1 MLQND
6 RRVAVGCWVLA
17 GLPIVATFVQALLA
31 LVGIEAVSIPVIG
44 ELKQTLDTVEV
55 FDAAGVVFRDNDV
68 AVFGLFILV
77 ALSWLAVAVGM
88 FVLEDR
94 QFSYAA
100 AGLVTVFLALFSLV
114 YSPLLWEGVPALQLV
129 GFVTIPVV
137 AVGSIWVSVTAYEWT
152 VTVESEVR
160 ELLTEAR
167 EQAEQARLEFEDT
180 VRAAADAKTLDQLSE
195 GAPRAVSAFDETTE
209 SFETTCLEIQD
220 EADRLLAGGQPG
232 SRNQLQEATQ
242 LRDEADALAPRD
254 QAQSALDQFRAD
266 LAQELRTEY
275 GTLSV
280 RSEYGQQYAVRNMG
294 GYNELSVPDLQGP
307 PVQIGG
313 SAHELGERLGEA
325 VDSGTPLPDIA
336 LAVEQAR
343 THIESMREEVER
355 HESQFAG
362 SVEAVETA
370 LSDTESALSR
380 VEETVADRLGEMLFE
395 SRFGDEEP
403 PFPTEVAIRERLD
416 EAKADLHNCRFE
428 RAHRSAEECASD
440 AAQIK
445 QIGVFFANSVAPT
458 IEHGSG
464 SIPIPTDVGADVI
477 GKMGTE
483 IRQAY
488 DVQYTIEGDTL
499 SIDTADEQTTVT
511 AETTETTTQSRSG
524 GPPPEDVLYLLR
536 ELDRAANEGEPSETV
551 TIQLGE
557 YPEKFAAGEVTDA
570 VESFCARQTKIAE
583 VEAPDAEPG
592 YIKLVVDD
600 NESPSRVLS
609 ELCDRYREQ
618 FG

>member
-6 RRVAVGCWVLA
+6 RRVAIGCWVLA

-55 FDAAGVVFRDNDV
+55 FDAAGVIFRDNDV

-77 ALSWLAVAVGM
+77 ALSWLAVAGGM

-100 AGLVTVFLALFSLV
+100 AGLVTVFLALFFLV

-137 AVGSIWVSVTAYEWT
+137 AVGAIWVSVTAYEWT
-152 VTVESEVR
+152 ATVESEVR
-160 ELLTEAR
+160 ELLNEAR
-167 EQAEQARLEFEDT
+167 ERTEQARLEFEET
-180 VRAAADAKTLDQLSE
+180 VRAGADANTLDQLAD
-195 GAPRAVSAFDETTE
+195 GAPRAVSAFEETTE
-209 SFETTCLEIQD
+209 EFEASCLEIRE
-220 EADRLLAGGQPG
+220 EADRLLDGRQPG
-232 SRNQLQEATQ
+232 SRNQLQEATR
-242 LRDEADALAPRD
+242 LRDEANALAPRD
-254 QAQSALDQFRAD
+254 QAQSALDQLRAD
-266 LAQELRTEY
+266 LTQELRSEY

-280 RSEYGQQYAVRNMG
+280 RSEYGQRYAIRNMG
-294 GYNELSVPDLQGP
+294 QYNELSVPELQGP
-307 PVQIGG
+307 PIQIGG
-313 SAHELGERLGEA
+313 SAHELGERLGAA
-325 VDSGTPLPDIA
+325 VDTGTPLPDIA
-336 LAVEQAR
+336 LAVEQA
-343 THIESMREEVER
+343 TTQIEAMREEIER
-355 HESQFAG
+355 HETEFVE

-370 LSDTESALSR
+370 LADTESALSR
-380 VEETVADRLGEMLFE
+380 VEESVADRLGEMLFE
-395 SRFGDEEP
+395 NRFGDEEP
-403 PFPTEVAIRERLD
+403 PFPTEVEIRERLD

-428 RAHRSAEECASD
+428 RALRAAEACASD
-440 AAQIK
+440 AAQVK
-445 QIGVFFANSVAPT
+445 QIGVFFANSVVPT

-464 SIPIPTDVGADVI
+464 SIPIPTDVGTAVVE
-477 GKMGTE
+477 KMGTE

-488 DVQYTIEGDTL
+488 DVQYAVEGDSL
-499 SIDTADEQTTVT
+499 SIDTTDEQTTT
-511 AETTETTTQSRSG
+511 PETTETTTQSRSG

-536 ELDRAANEGEPSETV
+536 ELDRAANEGETTETV

-557 YPEKFAAGEVTDA
+557 YPEKFATGEVTDA
-570 VESFCARQTKIAE
+570 VTSFCARQTSIAD
-583 VEAPDAEPG
+583 VDAPDAEPG

-600 NESPSRVLS
+600 DESPSRVLS
-609 ELCDRYREQ
+609 ELCERYREQ